1 MAENDPA
8 VRRRALESS
17 YRSTTYFV
25 DHPEGAFGIRLG
37 EPCARLDAL
46 LAAHGEHCWAYVTAC
61 NPRSQSLPDA
71 DNAARHADLLAQ
83 VQAAGHVFYPGRGM
97 PDSGDWKP
105 EESLLI
111 LGLDQD
117 AALRLGARFGQN
129 AVVVGSAGGRAEL
142 RWCAGW
148 ED

>member
-1 MAENDPA
+1 M
-8 VRRRALESS
+8 
-17 YRSTTYFV
+17 
-25 DHPEGAFGIRLG
+25 G